1 MTSKIRILVK
11 YDHPNENKANQLLG
25 IYSKLKIKIVNIET
39 VKGGF
44 VLLIN
49 DVKEAEKIF
58 EESNIKA
65 VTMGSFQ
72 PVLPQE
78 IACQRT
84 LFIRTSNFILSHP
97 TTEILN
103 ELKSQNS
110 ELKII
115 EATKIDNSNYLKIS
129 VDNSNTADIILK
141 HGILMFKLHIPGSSI
156 SVQQYIEIMKCFNCF
171 TYNEHHTRNCKE
183 PKSLKCTNCLG
194 SHTYKDCKVSKNQI
208 SCYHCNGNHH
218 TFAFS
223 CKIRKELVQ
232 KLKKQVAEPLSY
244 VNAARRNVVFERRPS
259 AMNQSLV
266 RQPLLPT
273 PGHPRPSPLLHAST
287 APSLPSSLSPTPFP
301 LFDPA
306 KPPPPFPPAPFPLH
320 PMTANLM
327 IETMSK
333 TVGVIQFA
341 LYNES
346 KKPNSFLKTYQELC
360 QSNNLPI
367 LNLGNMQPVISD
379 HPTPPQATDAH
390 SGNGELND
398 TSFLSASE
406 ESMEVSMIHGIKGPV
421 TNSSSPINKSTPNEN
436 NPLCNVSGAATNY
449 SCNNS
454 PLGATEPITSSP
466 SQITSSCLPTPHS
479 PPAMPVPTSVDTST
493 PPLPRT
499 NSSPKTIS
507 PSASLTHSSPIS
519 ITPSASPT
527 LTPPTIST
535 PMTTNPNASHSGMA
549 SPTRMPPL
557 ISPPRMIN
565 ASASPTLIRAANS
578 SPLTSKQVDCP
589 LLTPPTESPN
599 EMPSMDTH
607 PLKSPSTSSLPVPS
621 PQVDSPQ
628 IVLGD
633 SLVNSSP
640 PQNGDEIQLFLL
652 KGTKSASISQL
663 LSAHKK
669 GNVALENNGKIIS
682 NNDVIENLIHNRYSA
697 LRLNRKMVSKD
708 QLNQI
713 LCNGMEYDL

>member
-1 MTSKIRILVK
+1 MTSKIKILVK

-25 IYSKLKIKIVNIET
+25 IYSKLKIKIINIET

-58 EESNIKA
+58 EESNMKA
-65 VTMGSFQ
+65 VTMVSFQ

-84 LFIRTSNFILSHP
+84 LFIRTSKFILSHP

-129 VDNSNTADIILK
+129 VDNSNTADMILK

-171 TYNEHHTRNCKE
+171 TYNEHHTRNCNE
-183 PKSLKCTNCLG
+183 PKLLKCTNCLG
-194 SHTYKDCKVSKNQI
+194 SHTYKDCKVSKDQI

-259 AMNQSLV
+259 AMNQSLG

-273 PGHPRPSPLLHAST
+273 PGHPRPLPLLHAST
-287 APSLPSSLSPTPFP
+287 APSLPPSLSPTSFP
-301 LFDPA
+301 LFESA
-306 KPPPPFPPAPFPLH
+306 KQPPPFPPAPFPLH

-341 LYNES
+341 IYNES

-421 TNSSSPINKSTPNEN
+421 TDSSSPINKSTPTEN

-454 PLGATEPITSSP
+454 PLGATEPTTSSS
-466 SQITSSCLPTPHS
+466 SQITSSCLPAPHS

-493 PPLPRT
+493 PPLPRI
-499 NSSPKTIS
+499 NSSLKTIS
-507 PSASLTHSSPIS
+507 SSASLTHSSPIP
-519 ITPSASPT
+519 ITSSASPT
-527 LTPPTIST
+527 LMPPTIST
-535 PMTTNPNASHSGMA
+535 PTTTNPNASHSGMA
-549 SPTRMPPL
+549 SPTRTPPL
-557 ISPPRMIN
+557 ISSPRMIN
-565 ASASPTLIRAANS
+565 ASASPTLIRATNS

-663 LSAHKK
+663 LNAHKK
-669 GNVALENNGKIIS
+669 GNVALENNGKIIG
-682 NNDVIENLIHNRYSA
+682 NNDVIENLICNKYSA
-697 LRLNRKMVSKD
+697 LRPNRKMVSKD